1 MIGIAQN
8 RDGKAKH
15 GEAWKRKR
23 KATQRTVTEP
33 KSDDTQRNGT
43 ESLRQDPKRNR
54 NALTDWQR
62 NGKAKISRRTESG
75 RKEENMA
82 KFKVGDRVELISNI
96 HFTHACIGDKG
107 KVVSAYYNVVG
118 DTCYGVQMDVK
129 RPFYHSCHGKAA
141 VGYGQYLWGSCL
153 KLVEE
158 KPTREFKL
166 IITSSGDTTTAKLIH
181 GERTVVKE
189 ATVTRY
195 SKDEYSEKAAV
206 KAVVKKIF
214 GEDEKKNEANKPY
227 TGKAVWICDNES
239 VYTKGKIYEF
249 VDGKFKHDLGF
260 TVVGY
265 TLEKMKRLGCFLPIV
280 E

>member
-1 MIGIAQN
+1 
-8 RDGKAKH
+8 
-15 GEAWKRKR
+15 
-23 KATQRTVTEP
+23 
-33 KSDDTQRNGT
+33 
-43 ESLRQDPKRNR
+43 
-54 NALTDWQR
+54 
-62 NGKAKISRRTESG
+62 
-75 RKEENMA
+75 MA
-82 KFKVGDRVELISNI
+82 KFKVGDRVKIVRNDYLNCEIGDTGTIMAYNSGASYAVEFDIPRPSYHGCRGLTTPGHGQWALEENIELIEPI
-96 HFTHACIGDKG
+96 KD
-107 KVVSAYYNVVG
+107 
-118 DTCYGVQMDVK
+118 
-129 RPFYHSCHGKAA
+129 
-141 VGYGQYLWGSCL
+141 
-153 KLVEE
+153 

-206 KAVVKKIF
+206 EAVVKKIF

-265 TLEKMKRLGCFLPIV
+265 TLEKNETARLLSPDSGMM
-280 E
+280 EDE

>member
-1 MIGIAQN
+1 MIGIEQD
-8 RDGKAKH
+8 RDGK
-15 GEAWKRKR
+15 EKRR
-23 KATQRTVTEP
+23 SER
-33 KSDDTQRNGT
+33 QRNGT
-43 ESLRQDPKRNR
+43 ESLLQD
-54 NALTDWQR
+54 LQR
-62 NGKAKISRRTESG
+62 KSKNTAPAESG
-75 RKEENMA
+75 RKEDNMA
-82 KFKVGDRVELISNI
+82 KFKVGDRVIVVVDGNTVPRGTTGVI
-96 HFTHACIGDKG
+96 KYFGKDADKG
-107 KVVSAYYNVVG
+107 KIDIAIELDRPISYHDCG
-118 DTCYGVQMDVK
+118 GRTKYGCGWWVAERDIELIK
-129 RPFYHSCHGKAA
+129 TAEP
-141 VGYGQYLWGSCL
+141 
-153 KLVEE
+153 
-158 KPTREFKL
+158 EFKL
-166 IITSSGDTTTAKLIH
+166 IITSKGDTTTAKLIH

-206 KAVVKKIF
+206 EAVTKKIF

>member
-1 MIGIAQN
+1 
-8 RDGKAKH
+8 
-15 GEAWKRKR
+15 
-23 KATQRTVTEP
+23 
-33 KSDDTQRNGT
+33 
-43 ESLRQDPKRNR
+43 
-54 NALTDWQR
+54 
-62 NGKAKISRRTESG
+62 
-75 RKEENMA
+75 MA
-82 KFKVGDRVELISNI
+82 KFKVGDRVEVIS
-96 HFTHACIGDKG
+96 TRYYTAASIGDKG
-107 KVVSAYYNVVG
+107 TVVQVEFHNG
-118 DTCYGVQMDVK
+118 DDSKYSVRMDRK
-129 RPFYHSCHGKAA
+129 NPGYHSCNGL
-141 VGYGQYLWGSCL
+141 VPWGYGQNLWGECL

-166 IITSSGDTTTAKLIH
+166 IITSNGDTTTAKLIH

-206 KAVVKKIF
+206 EAVVKKIF
-214 GEDEKKNEANKPY
+214 GEDEKENEANKPY

-249 VDGKFKHDLGF
+249 VDGKFKHDSGF

-265 TLEKMKRLGCFLPIV
+265 TLEKIKRLGCFLPIV